1 MTKYTVDSMFLNNV
15 KEQHDSVNY
24 LKKNILLEGCCLINK
39 NDLSLTVDQWKTLN
53 YEVSKLKYE
62 TFKLENVNE
71 RSDIKIS
78 KIKMPQ
84 NMEIKNKAIFDVMNS
99 VQVRNF
105 VMEITGVSHFTV
117 DQCVCYVYEGKNF
130 IPTHQA
136 NNNSNVSQYAIHF
149 FLDGNYTEGQHM
161 IYQSKER
168 KCVHTPNSGEILLVS
183 CDYIHEVQPIT
194 SGTKSL
200 ILALIQPC

>member
-1 MTKYTVDSMFLNNV
+1 MTKYTVDSMLLNKV
-15 KEQHDSVNY
+15 KEQNDPVNY
-24 LKKNILLEGCCLINK
+24 LKKNILLEGCCLITNK
-39 NDLSLTVDQWKTLN
+39 DLSLTVDQWKTLN

-62 TFKLENVNE
+62 TFKLENANE
-71 RSDIKIS
+71 PSDIKIS

-84 NMEIKNKAIFDVMNS
+84 NMEIKNKAIFDIMNS

-117 DQCVCYVYEGKNF
+117 DQCVCYVYEGKDF
-130 IPTHQA
+130 IPSHQA
-136 NNNSNVSQYAIHF
+136 DNSNNVYSYALHF

-168 KCVHTPNSGEILLVS
+168 KCVLTPSSGEILIVS
-183 CDYIHEVQPIT
+183 SDYIHEVQPIT
-194 SGTKSL
+194 SGSKSL